1 MIRLFGQWAVRFNLN
16 GTFRYMVM
24 VRVDSTTHP
33 LILANYEG
41 RVYAMFGMCPHRN
54 NPLEGATM
62 WDNLID
68 CPFHHFQYD
77 VTTGEN
83 CFPRN
88 VYPKYYERL
97 ESQVR
102 PLKTYIVEVREGD
115 L

>member
-24 VRVDSTTHP
+24 VRVDSTAH
-33 LILANYEG
+33 
-41 RVYAMFGMCPHRN
+41 
-54 NPLEGATM
+54 PLEGATM

-83 CFPRN
+83 YFPRN
-88 VYPKYYERL
+88 VYPKDYERL

-102 PLKTYIVEVREGD
+102 LLKTYIVEVREGD
-115 L
+115 VWVDLE